1 MSYLENLKTEAS
13 YTHTL
18 NGAKT
23 HGSSGDEAI
32 KNAVRQ
38 AREMLAGNV
47 VEKIREGLEGLV
59 DPAQAE

>member
-1 MSYLENLKTEAS
+1 MLGVE
-13 YTHTL
+13 
-18 NGAKT
+18 GAVVKA
-23 HGSSGDEAI
+23 HGSSGDEAV